1 MKFESRRYVIQAAFI
16 LIGLVFLI
24 RLFALQVADDTY
36 RIKAERNIVQRI
48 IEYPFRG
55 LIYDRNENLIVYNE
69 PIYDLMVVPRDVYI
83 ADTAAF
89 CQLINIDLKS
99 FKERMEKSRKYSA
112 VKPSA
117 FMQKISHQEYAKIQ
131 DELYQ
136 FKGFYVNPRTVRK
149 YEDDILANAIGY
161 TGEVS
166 PKLLEEDSSKYY
178 KAGDYVGITGLEQQ
192 YEKQMRGRRGVSH
205 KIVNVNG
212 IQKGSYLD
220 GAYDTASVPGMN
232 LHTTIDIELQAY
244 AEKLLAGKRGSVVAI
259 EPSTGEILVMA
270 SAPSYDPNLLSGRE
284 FGKNFEKI
292 KNDTTA
298 PLFNRAIQAKYPPG
312 SIFKTVQ
319 ALIALDEGVIS
330 TDEQILLNK
339 YNLGDHAAL
348 GRYDVTKGIEYSS
361 NNYFWEVMRRVVNQ
375 GLSESKFTDT
385 HLGMDKWATAVGK
398 FGFGD
403 QLGLDIPGEEP
414 GLVPDDEFYHK
425 MYPREKGS
433 WAYSTIY
440 SLSIG
445 QGELLVT
452 PLQVANLAAILANRG
467 YYIKPHLVKA
477 LEEDG
482 QIKPIEFE
490 KIYPG
495 KGNDYYPAVI
505 EGMARAA
512 KKTAQVAVLNMNDIE
527 MVGKTGTAENG
538 IKDESLDHSVFMAF
552 APRENPKIAVAV
564 YVENA
569 GWGGGAAAVTASLII
584 EKHVRGYIKKGW
596 FDKESYILEQKY
608 LESLIDSDE

>member
-1 MKFESRRYVIQAAFI
+1 MFESRRYVIQAAFI
-16 LIGLVFLI
+16 LVGLVFLI
-24 RLFALQVADDTY
+24 KLFALQVVDDTY

-48 IEYPFRG
+48 VEYPFRG

-83 ADTAAF
+83 NDTTAF
-89 CQLINIDLKS
+89 CALFNIEIES
-99 FKERMEKSRKYSA
+99 FNERMQKSRKYSA
-112 VKPSA
+112 VKPSP
-117 FMQKISHQEYAKIQ
+117 FIQKISHQEYAQIQ
-131 DELYQ
+131 DQLYQ
-136 FKGFYVNPRTVRK
+136 FKGFYVNPRTIRR
-149 YEDDILANAIGY
+149 YEDKILANAIGY
-161 TGEVS
+161 TGEIS
-166 PKLLEEDSSKYY
+166 PRQLEFDTTKYY
-178 KAGDYVGITGLEQQ
+178 KAGDYVGITGLEQE
-192 YEKQMRGRRGVSH
+192 YEEVLRGKRGVSH

-212 IQKGSYLD
+212 IQKGAYLD

-232 LHTTIDIELQAY
+232 LHTTIDFELQAY
-244 AEKLLAGKRGSVVAI
+244 AEKLLAGKRGSIVAI
-259 EPSTGEILVMA
+259 EPATGEVLVMA

-284 FGKNFEKI
+284 FGNNFEKI

-330 TDEQILLNK
+330 TEEDILLKK

-348 GRYDVTKGIEYSS
+348 GRYDVTKGIEFSS
-361 NNYFWEVMRRVVNQ
+361 NNYFWEVMRRTVNQ

-385 HLGMDKWATAVGK
+385 HLGMAKWAEAVQK
-398 FGFGD
+398 FGFGNP
-403 QLGLDIPGEEP
+403 LGLDIKGEEA
-414 GLVPDDEFYHK
+414 GLVPDDNYYHK
-425 MYPREKGS
+425 LYPREKGS

-452 PLQVANLAAILANRG
+452 PLQAANLAAIIGNRG

-482 QIKPIEFE
+482 EIRPLEFD
-490 KIYPG
+490 KTYTG
-495 KGNDYYPAVI
+495 KGADYYPAVI

-512 KKTAQVAVLNMNDIE
+512 RKTAQLAVLNMNDIE

-538 IKDESLDHSVFMAF
+538 VKDESLDHSVFMAF
-552 APRENPKIAVAV
+552 APRENPQIAVAV

-584 EKHVRGYIKKGW
+584 EKHIRGYIKKGW
-596 FDKESYILEQKY
+596 FDKETYILEQKY
-608 LESLIDSDE
+608 LASLINSDE